1 MLGFVVKIS
10 CESDAF
16 TNAPGETDAMVT
28 EIGRILRNVAN
39 WVESGD
45 VGAGIIHDIN
55 GHRVGKFTWTSETHE
70 EATAHGFFS

>member
-16 TNAPGETDAMVT
+16 TNAPGELNTMVD
-28 EIGRILRNVAN
+28 EIARILHNVADK
-39 WVESGD
+39 VTSGD
-45 VGAGIIHDIN
+45 VGAGIINDIN
-55 GHRVGKFTWTSETHE
+55 GHRVGKFTWTSETQE